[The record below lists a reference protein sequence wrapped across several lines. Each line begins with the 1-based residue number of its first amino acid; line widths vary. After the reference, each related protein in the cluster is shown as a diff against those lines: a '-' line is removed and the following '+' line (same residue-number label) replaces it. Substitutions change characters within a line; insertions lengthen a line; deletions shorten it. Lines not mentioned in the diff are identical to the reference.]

1 MLGWGKLA
9 WFSGLLSRW
18 NSKTST
24 RLERLSIVHTE
35 SLCGD
40 GVCPRGRKNLSS
52 SLPTFLKY
60 VQIQHAYG

>member
-24 RLERLSIVHTE
+24 RLERLSIVYTE

-40 GVCPRGRKNLSS
+40 GVDPAIKIL
-52 SLPTFLKY
+52 LE
-60 VQIQHAYG
+60 